1 MGHFH
6 KIGRVG
12 GCLLNEVSKH
22 EIDDDV
28 NCVMMASENDQLLLG
43 HAQIVKPLM
52 NSEKIYFSKGSNLDN
67 FNGMNHKNI
76 YKIYNAFMAPSYSVV
91 LCLTV

>member
-1 MGHFH
+1 MGHFQ

-52 NSEKIYFSKGSNLDN
+52 KSEKMYFSKGSNLDN
-67 FNGMNHKNI
+67 FNGMYHKNI

>member
-1 MGHFH
+1 MGHFQ

-52 NSEKIYFSKGSNLDN
+52 NSEKKCTFQREVI
-67 FNGMNHKNI
+67 
-76 YKIYNAFMAPSYSVV
+76 
-91 LCLTV
+91 